1 MTRRRTIGAVRPDLK
16 EQRRKLVR
24 ERFKAENPE
33 PMTVE
38 EWETFHPLKK
48 GRSQEQWESKRQE
61 IEEAREAWEAHRYDE
76 AHPYFRT
83 PRGSAQQRLQWLEE
97 QRKKGALPGKTRLDK
112 YKAYERQ
119 ALHRHRSMR
128 AQGSHA
134 EEYCS
139 SVCQRYAD
147 KEREL
152 ALLEENLT
160 YELLPWGIVTR
171 QIKKVEKQR
180 AHAAALRDKCER
192 TCYDREL
199 GRGYRKARGW
209 EFTGRRAP
217 LEHLTAAEQAKYAQM
232 LRERE
237 GVSPEQKRR
246 RMWEEGMMQWSDPA
260 LLPHGGYTPKQRKN
274 AALKWAKKKCKGLKG
289 AEHTECLRKLTRAT
303 S

>member
-1 MTRRRTIGAVRPDLK
+1 MGAVHSATK

-48 GRSQEQWESKRQE
+48 GHSPEQWESKRQAV
-61 IEEAREAWEAHRYDE
+61 EEAREAWEAHRYDE

-97 QRKKGALPGKTRLDK
+97 QRKKGTPLKRARLDRLQ
-112 YKAYERQ
+112 AYERQ

-128 AQGSHA
+128 AHGSHA

-139 SVCQRYAD
+139 SVCQRYAV
-147 KEREL
+147 KEQEL
-152 ALLEENLT
+152 ALLEDNLT

-171 QIKKVEKQR
+171 QIKKIQKQR

-192 TCYDREL
+192 TCYDKEL
-199 GRGYRKARGW
+199 GRGYRRARGW
-209 EFTGRRAP
+209 ETTGKREPR
-217 LEHLTAAEQAKYAQM
+217 EYLTAAEQTKYARM

-260 LLPHGGYTPKQRKN
+260 LLPHKGYTPKQRKK
-274 AALKWAKKKCKGLKG
+274 ALLKWAKKKCKGLKG
-289 AEHTECLRKLTRAT
+289 TEHTACLRTMTRAA